1 MTQLTLPRSAAY
13 PEPDDRSPWRGS
25 QRDAAVDLVR
35 AVCLT
40 IVLVLHISMAGVS
53 VVGGDISITNA
64 VENEGWFAPLTW
76 LLQVMPLFFMI
87 GGFAARAQWM
97 RLRARGGT
105 SRDFIATRTRRLL
118 VPSLAFTAIV
128 TAVLTLAALSG
139 VDAALLAEA
148 SLRMTQ
154 PLWFLAVYL
163 GVTALVPLMLRAHA
177 AAPHATL
184 IALVSGA
191 ILVDAFRALTGV
203 DAVGVVNYAFVW
215 LAIQQLG
222 FFFADVKG
230 RRTVAR
236 PGWHRLPLGLI
247 GGGILALVLLIAF
260 AGYSPELLLD
270 NNNPA
275 SIALIALGIAQLG
288 LLMLMHPWLTSVA
301 SGTRAAA
308 FSRFVNAHSMRLYLW
323 HMPVLVAV
331 TAVLLLVGSWMPE
344 PLSFGW
350 FATRPLMLVAVL
362 AATAAVVPW
371 LAHLDGPTERGVE
384 LATSRIRYRQ
394 SSTPVSVWTG
404 IAGVVAL
411 LVFGFWPMWA
421 GTLACALMIVSLRTA
436 NKSVPTERARTA
448 AEPSGA
454 QTKR

>member
-1 MTQLTLPRSAAY
+1 MTQLTLPRSAAS
-13 PEPDDRSPWRGS
+13 PEPDDANPRASR
-25 QRDAAVDLVR
+25 RDPAVDLVR
-35 AVCLT
+35 AACLT
-40 IVLVLHISMAGVS
+40 TVLVLHIAMAGIS
-53 VVGGDISITNA
+53 VTGGDISITNA
-64 VENEGWFAPLTW
+64 VEDEAWFAPLTW
-76 LLQVMPLFFMI
+76 LLQVMPLFFII

-97 RLRARGGT
+97 RMRASGGT
-105 SRDFIATRTRRLL
+105 SREFIATRTRRLL
-118 VPSLAFTAIV
+118 VPSLAFAAFV
-128 TAVLTLAALSG
+128 TAGLPLAALAG
-139 VDAALLAEA
+139 ADTELLAEA
-148 SLRMTQ
+148 SFRMTQ

-163 GVTALVPLMLRAHA
+163 GVTALIPLMLRAHE

-184 IALVSGA
+184 ITLISGA
-191 ILVDAFRALTGV
+191 ILVDAFRALTGM
-203 DAVGVVNYAFVW
+203 DAVGIVNYAFVW

-230 RRTVAR
+230 RKTVAR
-236 PGWHRLPLGLI
+236 PGWHRLPIGLI
-247 GGGILALVLLIAF
+247 GGGILALVLLVTF

-275 SIALIALGIAQLG
+275 SVALIALGIAQLG

-362 AATAAVVPW
+362 VATAAVVPG

-384 LATSRIRYRQ
+384 FATSRIRYRKP
-394 SSTPVSVWTG
+394 STPVSVWTG
-404 IAGVVAL
+404 IAGVVVL

-421 GTLACALMIVSLRTA
+421 GALACALMIVSLRTP

>member
-1 MTQLTLPRSAAY
+1 MTQLTLPRSAAS

-177 AAPHATL
+177 AAPHATH

-222 FFFADVKG
+222 FFFADWKERGSV
-230 RRTVAR
+230 VAPR
-236 PGWHRLPLGLI
+236 SRRLPI
-247 GGGILALVLLIAF
+247 ALVLGGVLTLALLVTV

-275 SIALIALGIAQLG
+275 SIALILLGTAQLG
-288 LLMLMHPWLTSVA
+288 ALMLAHPWLTRVA
-301 SGTRAAA
+301 SGARGFA
-308 FSRFVNAHSMRLYLW
+308 FSRFVNAHSMCLYLW
-323 HMPVLVAV
+323 HMPVLVLV
-331 TAVLLLVGSWMPE
+331 TAVLLVAGAWCPE
-344 PLSFGW
+344 PLSLAW
-350 FATRPLMLVAVL
+350 FATRPLMIAVVL
-362 AATAAVVPW
+362 AATAMLMP
-371 LAHLDGPTERGVE
+371 LATRLEAPTERLVE
-384 LATSRIRYRQ
+384 VAVTHIHGLRPSAPTA
-394 SSTPVSVWTG
+394 VWLG
-404 IAGVVAL
+404 IASVVTL
-411 LVFGFWPMWA
+411 LLFGFWPAWA
-421 GTLACALMIVSLRTA
+421 GMLACALMVLSLR
-436 NKSVPTERARTA
+436 VRTPA
-448 AEPSGA
+448 S
-454 QTKR
+454 